1 MTKCYA
7 DGQIRD
13 LTAEEQTE
21 YDAMQVEANSVSV
34 RLEKARFYRDVLLK
48 ESDWMASSDYTMSDD
63 WKAKRQSWRD
73 APQNFNTTEK
83 LDELLATDEQG
94 NLTHTVWEKP

>member
-7 DGQIRD
+7 DGKIRD
-13 LTAEEQTE
+13 LTAEEQAE
-21 YDAMQVEANSVSV
+21 YDAMQVEANSVPV
-34 RLEKARFYRDVLLK
+34 RLEKVRHLRDLLLK
-48 ESDWMASSDYTMSDD
+48 ESDWRASSDYTMSNE

-83 LDELLATDEQG
+83 LDELLARDEQG
-94 NLTHTVWEKP
+94 KLTHTVWSKP